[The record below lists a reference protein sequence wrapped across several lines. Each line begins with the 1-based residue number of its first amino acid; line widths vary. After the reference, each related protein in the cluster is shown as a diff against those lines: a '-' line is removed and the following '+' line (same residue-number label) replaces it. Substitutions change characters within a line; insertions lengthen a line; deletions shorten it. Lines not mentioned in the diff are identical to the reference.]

1 MSDNQETGSRS
12 VHDAAGVFGKMMEP
26 SQEVSQEPTQELVA
40 EESEAVAEDVGLED
54 TSEDLSSEESLED
67 PEAGSEE
74 LNEAESEE
82 GAQTYTVRV
91 DGEEVNV
98 SIDELLSG
106 YSRTQDYT
114 RKTMALADQ
123 RKTLEGELDQ
133 IRQERAQ
140 LTQVLEQ
147 IDVQDQEQEPNW
159 EALYQQNP
167 AEWAVQREVW
177 RTKQERKRALVE
189 EKQRLLQAQEADKQ
203 RIVAEFVESEKGKL
217 AEVLPQWRDQKV
229 AKAEKAKVAEY
240 AKKIGFTDQEISQ
253 FYDHRAVSTLYKA
266 MKFDELQSGKP
277 TAKRKAAPTAK
288 AGAAS
293 GTPKKADALRQSK
306 QRLAKSG
313 SVRDAATAFGH
324 LLK

>member
-1 MSDNQETGSRS
+1 MSDNPDTGPLS
-12 VHDAAGVFGKMMEP
+12 VRDAAGVFGKMMEP
-26 SQEVSQEPTQELVA
+26 QPEANPEQVEASV
-40 EESEAVAEDVGLED
+40 EESEVVTEDVGLED
-54 TSEDLSSEESLED
+54 TSEEFVSEDSSED
-67 PEAGSEE
+67 PEAGVEE
-74 LNEAESEE
+74 TNEAESEVA
-82 GAQTYTVRV
+82 GQTYTVRV
-91 DGEEVNV
+91 DGEEVEV

-123 RKTLEGELDQ
+123 RKSLEGELEQ

-140 LTQVLEQ
+140 LTSVLDQ

-159 EALYQQNP
+159 EALYQQDP
-167 AEWAVQREVW
+167 QQWAVQREMW

-203 RIVAEFVESEKGKL
+203 RIVAEFVQQEQGKL
-217 AEVLPQWRDQKV
+217 TEVLPQWRDSKV
-229 AKAEKAKVAEY
+229 AKAEKAKVADY

-253 FYDHRAVSTLYKA
+253 FYDHRAVTTLYKA

-277 TAKRKAAPTAK
+277 QAKRKATPTAK

-293 GTPKKADALRQSK
+293 GKPTSTDALRQSK
-306 QRLAKSG
+306 QRLAKTG
-313 SVRDAATAFGH
+313 SVRDAAIAFGH

>member
-1 MSDNQETGSRS
+1 MSDNPDNGPLS
-12 VHDAAGVFGKMMEP
+12 VRDAAGVFGKMMEP
-26 SQEVSQEPTQELVA
+26 QPEANPEQVEASV
-40 EESEAVAEDVGLED
+40 EESEVVTEDVGLED
-54 TSEDLSSEESLED
+54 TSEEFVSEDSSED
-67 PEAGSEE
+67 PEAGFEE
-74 LNEAESEE
+74 TNEAESEDA
-82 GAQTYTVRV
+82 GQTYTVRV
-91 DGEEVNV
+91 DGEEVQG

-123 RKTLEGELDQ
+123 RKSLEGELEQ

-140 LTQVLEQ
+140 LASVLDQ

-167 AEWAVQREVW
+167 QEWAVQREMW

-203 RIVAEFVESEKGKL
+203 RIVAEFVQQEQGKL
-217 AEVLPQWRDQKV
+217 TEVLPQWRDAKV
-229 AKAEKAKVAEY
+229 AKAEKAKVADY

-253 FYDHRAVSTLYKA
+253 FYDHRAVTTLYKA

-277 TAKRKAAPTAK
+277 QAKRKATPTAK

-293 GTPKKADALRQSK
+293 GKPTQTDALRQSK

-313 SVRDAATAFGH
+313 SVRDAAVAFGH

>member
-1 MSDNQETGSRS
+1 MSDTQENGSLSLR
-12 VHDAAGVFGKMMEP
+12 DAASAFGQLMEP
-26 SQEVSQEPTQELVA
+26 KQVTPEAVTEEAVG
-40 EESEAVAEDVGLED
+40 ESEASAEDVVLED
-54 TSEDLSSEESLED
+54 TSEEFVSEDSSED
-67 PEAGSEE
+67 PEASFDET
-74 LNEAESEE
+74 NEQESED
-82 GAQTYTVRV
+82 GSQTYTVRV

-98 SIDELLSG
+98 TIDELLSG

-114 RKTMALADQ
+114 RKTMALADE
-123 RKTLEGELDQ
+123 RKALEGELSQ

-159 EALYQQNP
+159 EALYQQDP
-167 AEWAVQREVW
+167 QQWAVQREMW

-203 RIVAEFVESEKGKL
+203 RIVAEFVEKEKGKL
-217 AEVLPQWRDQKV
+217 QEALPQWRDDKV
-229 AKAEKAKVAEY
+229 AKAEKAKVADY
-240 AKKIGFTDQEISQ
+240 AKRIGFTDQEISQ
-253 FYDHRAVSTLYKA
+253 FYDHRAVTTLYKA
-266 MKFDELQSGKP
+266 MKFDELQKGKP
-277 TAKRKAAPTAK
+277 QAQRKATPTAK

-293 GTPKKADALRQSK
+293 KSPKGRDALRQSQ

-313 SVRDAATAFGH
+313 TVRDAAVAIGH

>member
-1 MSDNQETGSRS
+1 MSDTQENGSLSLR
-12 VHDAAGVFGKMMEP
+12 DAASAFGQLMEP
-26 SQEVSQEPTQELVA
+26 KQVTPEA
-40 EESEAVAEDVGLED
+40 ETNEAVGESEASAEDVVLED
-54 TSEDLSSEESLED
+54 TSEEFVSEDSSED
-67 PEAGSEE
+67 PEASFDET
-74 LNEAESEE
+74 NEQESED
-82 GAQTYTVRV
+82 GSQTYTVRV

-98 SIDELLSG
+98 TIDELLSG

-114 RKTMALADQ
+114 RKTMALADE
-123 RKTLEGELDQ
+123 RKALEGELSQ

-159 EALYQQNP
+159 EALYQQDP
-167 AEWAVQREVW
+167 QQWAVQREMW

-203 RIVAEFVESEKGKL
+203 RIVAEFVEKEKGKL
-217 AEVLPQWRDQKV
+217 QEALPQWRDDKV
-229 AKAEKAKVAEY
+229 AKAEKAKVADY
-240 AKKIGFTDQEISQ
+240 AKRIGFTDQEISQ
-253 FYDHRAVSTLYKA
+253 FYDHRAVTTLYKA
-266 MKFDELQSGKP
+266 MKFDELQKGKP
-277 TAKRKAAPTAK
+277 QAQRKATPTAK

-293 GTPKKADALRQSK
+293 KSPKGRDALRQSQ

-313 SVRDAATAFGH
+313 TVRDAAVAIGH